1 MSFQPQG
8 QGPPTLTRGLLES
21 ETELHELFAK
31 FVFVVPVSSA
41 QGFLSLLLCWVSFA
55 FSFHHMSFQQ
65 VGLLLGLVSTSL
77 GPSWGC
83 FSQVTSETW
92 HPHVRGVYNFL
103 GSVSLQQRF
112 EIEDQ
117 CYSSVIAQEFFSAN
131 KGMRVGQPQRWG
143 LNLSFLLLYIC
154 LLPSLSLPYARWAS
168 QGGAC
173 FFHLKFSLQ
182 STDFLLFHFCS
193 LFCLSLS
200 HHHFGILFPILTTQ
214 QYHIVRGSIL
224 TEITH
229 LDQAPS

>member
-31 FVFVVPVSSA
+31 FVFVVPVSST

-83 FSQVTSETW
+83 FSQVTFETW

-112 EIEDQ
+112 EIADQ
-117 CYSSVIAQEFFSAN
+117 CYSSVIAQSFFLQTKAWGSASP
-131 KGMRVGQPQRWG
+131 KGESSISASSFYTFVSSPPWACPMHVGLAKEGHVFFTWSSHFSPQIFAC
-143 LNLSFLLLYIC
+143 SIFAVFSVC
-154 LLPSLSLPYARWAS
+154 LLATTILES
-168 QGGAC
+168 
-173 FFHLKFSLQ
+173 FF
-182 STDFLLFHFCS
+182 LF
-193 LFCLSLS
+193 
-200 HHHFGILFPILTTQ
+200 
-214 QYHIVRGSIL
+214 
-224 TEITH
+224 
-229 LDQAPS
+229 